1 VLRKHLIVQGSELL
15 LPGAYPWPR
24 VLGASHSFPR
34 EVPSTQPLSA
44 VATGGPDAAMSNS
57 GPDLIIVGGGPG
69 GYVAALRAAQLGLR
83 TVLVEKERPGGV
95 CLNWGCIPTKA
106 MLRSAEVLELV
117 RHAKEF
123 GVVSSAPSLDYSAV
137 LERKDRIVGGLTA
150 GVSQLLRVAGVKVIT
165 GHAQMTGPGAM
176 KVYSAGQSPLGD
188 RGPRYFSPPLTDR
201 RDTTV
206 IAELRAPHVLLAT
219 GSVPSTLPVDGA
231 DDPRVVTSDGAFLL
245 KEVPHRVVVVG
256 GSAVGVE
263 WGTMMLAFGAEVT
276 IVELAE
282 RLVPAEDEE
291 VSRIL
296 HRSLIRRGIDV
307 RTSTTVA
314 GFVTGP
320 GKDLGVQLISVEGE
334 SIESVP
340 TDVVILGVGRR
351 PNTSGLGLD
360 RLGVEVDRRGFVV
373 VDDRL
378 ETTVPGHYAVGD
390 ITGKA
395 MLAHVASHQGL
406 VAVAAISGNRE
417 ATMSYRSVPAVTFC
431 EPEIASVGMTEAA
444 ARADGHELVI
454 GRFPFAASGRAQSY
468 GATEGMVKVVAERQ
482 FGEILGM
489 HIIGPGAAELIPEG
503 VLAIELESTLD
514 SLSGAIHAHPT
525 LAEATMEAS
534 MVALGLP
541 IHVPA
546 ATAKTSDQSDSRT

>member
-1 VLRKHLIVQGSELL
+1 
-15 LPGAYPWPR
+15 
-24 VLGASHSFPR
+24 
-34 EVPSTQPLSA
+34 
-44 VATGGPDAAMSNS
+44 
-57 GPDLIIVGGGPG
+57 
-69 GYVAALRAAQLGLR
+69 
-83 TVLVEKERPGGV
+83 
-95 CLNWGCIPTKA
+95 
-106 MLRSAEVLELV
+106 
-117 RHAKEF
+117 
-123 GVVSSAPSLDYSAV
+123 
-137 LERKDRIVGGLTA
+137 
-150 GVSQLLRVAGVKVIT
+150 
-165 GHAQMTGPGAM
+165 
-176 KVYSAGQSPLGD
+176 
-188 RGPRYFSPPLTDR
+188 
-201 RDTTV
+201 
-206 IAELRAPHVLLAT
+206 
-219 GSVPSTLPVDGA
+219 
-231 DDPRVVTSDGAFLL
+231 
-245 KEVPHRVVVVG
+245 
-256 GSAVGVE
+256 
-263 WGTMMLAFGAEVT
+263 MLAFGAEVT

>member
-1 VLRKHLIVQGSELL
+1 
-15 LPGAYPWPR
+15 
-24 VLGASHSFPR
+24 
-34 EVPSTQPLSA
+34 
-44 VATGGPDAAMSNS
+44 MSNS

-123 GVVSSAPSLDYSAV
+123 GVVSPAPSLDYSAV
-137 LERKDRIVGGLTA
+137 LERKDRIVGGLTD
-150 GVSQLLRVAGVKVIT
+150 GVSQLLRVEVIT

-176 KVYSAGQSPLGD
+176 EVYSAGQSPLGD
-188 RGPRYFSPPLTDR
+188 RGPRYFSPPLTDG
-201 RDTTV
+201 RDTTL
-206 IAELRAPHVLLAT
+206 IAELRAPHVILAT
-219 GSVPSTLPVDGA
+219 GSVPLTLPVDGA

-263 WGTMMLAFGAEVT
+263 WATMMLAFGAEVT

-296 HRSLIRRGIDV
+296 HRSLIHRGIDV
-307 RTSTTVA
+307 RTATMVA

-320 GKDLGVQLISVEGE
+320 GKDLGVQLVSVEGD
-334 SIESVP
+334 STESVP
-340 TDVVILGVGRR
+340 TDVAILGVGRR
-351 PNTSGLGLD
+351 PNTAGLGLD
-360 RLGVEVDRRGFVV
+360 RVGVEVDSRGFVV
-373 VDDRL
+373 VDDQL
-378 ETTVPGHYAVGD
+378 KTTVPGHYAIGD

-406 VAVAAISGNRE
+406 VAVAAISGDRE

-431 EPEIASVGMTEAA
+431 EPEIASVGVTEAA
-444 ARADGHELVI
+444 ARAAGHEVVV

-468 GATEGMVKVVAERQ
+468 GATEGMVKVVADRQ
-482 FGEILGM
+482 FGEILGV

-503 VLAIELESTLD
+503 VLAIELEASLD
-514 SLSGAIHAHPT
+514 SLSGTIHAHPT
-525 LAEATMEAS
+525 LAEGTMEAS

-546 ATAKTSDQSDSRT
+546 TTAKSRDRSNSRT

>member
-1 VLRKHLIVQGSELL
+1 
-15 LPGAYPWPR
+15 
-24 VLGASHSFPR
+24 
-34 EVPSTQPLSA
+34 
-44 VATGGPDAAMSNS
+44 MSDN

-69 GYVAALRAAQLGLR
+69 GYVAALRAAELGLR
-83 TVLVEKERPGGV
+83 TVLVEKELPGGV
-95 CLNWGCIPTKA
+95 CLNWGCIPTKS

-117 RHAKEF
+117 RRAKEF
-123 GVVSSAPSLDYSAV
+123 GVVSSAPSLDYSSV
-137 LERKDRIVGGLTA
+137 LERKDRIVRGLTD
-150 GVSQLLRVAGVKVIT
+150 GVSQLLRVAGVEVIT
-165 GHAQMTGPGAM
+165 GHAQMTGPGTMEVFAA
-176 KVYSAGQSPLGD
+176 SESPLGD
-188 RGPRYFSPPLTDR
+188 RGPRYFSPPLTDD
-201 RDTTV
+201 RDATL
-206 IAELRAPHVLLAT
+206 IAELRAEHVILAT

-245 KEVPHRVVVVG
+245 KEVPKRVVVVG

-263 WGTMMLAFGAEVT
+263 WATMMSAFGAEVT

-296 HRSLIRRGIDV
+296 QRSLVHRGIVV

-320 GKDLGVQLISVEGE
+320 GKDLGVHLVSVEGE
-334 SIESVP
+334 SIECVP
-340 TDVVILGVGRR
+340 TDVAILGVGRQ

-360 RLGVEVDRRGFVV
+360 RLGIEVDRRGFVV
-373 VDDRL
+373 VDDQLR
-378 ETTVPGHYAVGD
+378 TTVPRHYAIGD
-390 ITGKA
+390 VTGKA

-406 VAVAAISGNRE
+406 VAVAAIAGDRK
-417 ATMSYRSVPAVTFC
+417 ATMSCRSIPAVTFC

-444 ARADGHELVI
+444 ALADGHELVV

-468 GATEGMVKVVAERQ
+468 GATEGMVKVVADRK
-482 FGEILGM
+482 FGEILGV

-503 VLAIELESTLD
+503 VLAIELEATLD
-514 SLSGAIHAHPT
+514 SLSSAIHAHPT
-525 LAEATMEAS
+525 LAEATMEAA
-534 MVALGLP
+534 MVALELP

-546 ATAKTSDQSDSRT
+546 ATVKSRDESTPRA